1 MKYIYRIPEFIEHI
15 YNRVESFVH
24 SIRYN
29 FDGAEKE
36 AEKMKEKQL
45 LANIQSGEITVHNI
59 STADFKNLMSN
70 PQTQDYGLAIC
81 AREYFEET
89 MLNLNQRMDIINI
102 NDDYN
107 RQTLMETR
115 DLVQMDD
122 NGRMH
127 INLAQETLLFSQYF
141 VLTLYDITE
150 MEPKKFNFIE
160 ALKNIVN
167 IRKNIRAIKL
177 NEDIIAQVRNLKK
190 EYVENEYSKRNLSIA
205 ISNGWNEMQKSLTS
219 KDFIEE
225 IDYYESVEEIFEM
238 NINIAGCLDGIFADL
253 ERDMEKLQKLLEER
267 KKLDM

>member
-127 INLAQETLLFSQYF
+127 INLAQETLLFS
-141 VLTLYDITE
+141 
-150 MEPKKFNFIE
+150 
-160 ALKNIVN
+160 
-167 IRKNIRAIKL
+167 
-177 NEDIIAQVRNLKK
+177 
-190 EYVENEYSKRNLSIA
+190 
-205 ISNGWNEMQKSLTS
+205 
-219 KDFIEE
+219 
-225 IDYYESVEEIFEM
+225 
-238 NINIAGCLDGIFADL
+238 
-253 ERDMEKLQKLLEER
+253 
-267 KKLDM
+267 